1 MSAPEIK
8 TYLEKQ
14 VLDSDPTET
23 AEWVEAFLD
32 LLSTDDPSRP
42 HFILNT
48 LIDLANKHQINW
60 VPELVTPYV
69 NTIPVDQQ
77 PSFPGDLAIEEKL
90 ASLMRWNALA
100 MVAKANEAYGE
111 LGGHIASYASA
122 ADLFEVGFNHFFVR
136 GVKTQRQRSEAI

>member
-23 AEWVEAFLD
+23 VEWVEAFLD

-48 LIDLANKHQINW
+48 LID
-60 VPELVTPYV
+60 
-69 NTIPVDQQ
+69 
-77 PSFPGDLAIEEKL
+77 
-90 ASLMRWNALA
+90 
-100 MVAKANEAYGE
+100 
-111 LGGHIASYASA
+111 
-122 ADLFEVGFNHFFVR
+122 
-136 GVKTQRQRSEAI
+136 

>member
-23 AEWVEAFLD
+23 VEWVEAFLD

-42 HFILNT
+42 LFILNT

-77 PSFPGDLAIEEKL
+77 PSFPGD
-90 ASLMRWNALA
+90 
-100 MVAKANEAYGE
+100 
-111 LGGHIASYASA
+111 
-122 ADLFEVGFNHFFVR
+122 
-136 GVKTQRQRSEAI
+136 